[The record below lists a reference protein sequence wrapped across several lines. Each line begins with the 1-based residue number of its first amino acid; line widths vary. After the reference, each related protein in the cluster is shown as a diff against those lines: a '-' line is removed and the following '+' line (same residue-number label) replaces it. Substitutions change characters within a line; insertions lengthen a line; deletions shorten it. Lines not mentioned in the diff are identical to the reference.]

1 MGKPVIRIS
10 DEEAAS
16 DFSGLLARVAAG
28 AEVVIEHDARPIAVV
43 RPAITGR
50 LISESIAIAE
60 ARAKELGSSTPD
72 PDFAADLEE
81 IINSHREPL
90 NPPTWD

>member
-1 MGKPVIRIS
+1 
-10 DEEAAS
+10 
-16 DFSGLLARVAAG
+16 VAAG

-60 ARAKELGSSTPD
+60 ARAKEFGSSTPD
-72 PDFAADLEE
+72 PDFAADLKRSSIAIENLS
-81 IINSHREPL
+81 I
-90 NPPTWD
+90 PPTWD